1 MVTFILVAI
10 ACSKIT
16 LQQAVLPR
24 GTCPAEINNATTQ
37 RFMCK
42 EMDDF
47 DILYWRKTFESIP
60 FPSREL
66 G

>member
-1 MVTFILVAI
+1 MVILILEAM

-16 LQQAVLPR
+16 LQLAVLPR
-24 GTCPAEINNATTQ
+24 DICPAEINNATTR

-47 DILYWRKTFESIP
+47 DIPYWRKTFESIP
-60 FPSREL
+60 FPSR
-66 G
+66 GFG